1 MKKQTNRGAFTMTL
15 SILSADNIVL
25 NKELT
30 TKEEAIRFTG
40 QILVERGYV
49 EPSYVEKMLEREAMT
64 STYMGNFVAIPHG
77 TDDAKEQVKTSG
89 IAIIQVPEGVDF
101 GDGNIAK
108 LIFGIAGKGD
118 EHLDILSNI
127 AIVVSDE
134 ENVEAIVKAT
144 SKEDILS
151 FFEGVN

>member
-1 MKKQTNRGAFTMTL
+1 MTL
-15 SILSADNIVL
+15 PILSTDNIVL
-25 NKELT
+25 NKGLA

-40 QILVERGYV
+40 ELLVERGYV
-49 EPSYVEKMLEREAMT
+49 ESSYVEKMLEREAMT

-101 GDGNIAK
+101 GDGNIVK

-127 AIVVSDE
+127 AIVVSEE

-144 SKEDILS
+144 SKEDILA